1 MNLNPILKRL
11 STLTLLVFWFTLA
24 GFDLGAPQADS
35 IEPCRPMRREDT
47 SNLPPAERAIPYC
60 SPKEPVNCE
69 VANIYTDMAAHLART
84 SEETHLIVIARLGD
98 GEKSR
103 RLNTSRLKHVH
114 DFLGNNRGVTKIV
127 TAEGERKRGYGQL
140 EFYVGGRLL
149 FTLPIRRNKNV
160 DLGSCN
166 AV

>member
-1 MNLNPILKRL
+1 MNPNLILKRL
-11 STLTLLVFWFTLA
+11 SSLSLFVLWFALA
-24 GFDLGAPQADS
+24 SIGLGAQQADS
-35 IEPCRPMRREDT
+35 SEPCRPMRREDT
-47 SNLPPAERAIPYC
+47 SNLPPAERGVPYC

-69 VANIYTDMAAHLART
+69 VANIYTDMTAHLART
-84 SEETHLIVIARLGD
+84 SGGTYLIVVARLGD
-98 GEKSR
+98 GEQSR
-103 RLNTSRLKHVH
+103 RLNTSRLKHVR

-140 EFYVGGRLL
+140 EFYVRGELL
-149 FTLPIRRNKNV
+149 FTLPVRRNKNI

>member
-1 MNLNPILKRL
+1 MNLNPILKHL
-11 STLTLLVFWFTLA
+11 SSLPLLVLWFALA
-24 GFDLGAPQADS
+24 SIDLSAQQVDS
-35 IEPCRPMRREDT
+35 SEPCRPMRREDM

-69 VANIYTDMAAHLART
+69 VANIYTDMVAHLART
-84 SEETHLIVIARLGD
+84 SEDTYLIVIARLGA

-140 EFYVGGRLL
+140 EFYVRGELL
-149 FTLPIRRNKNV
+149 FTLPIRLNKNI